1 MICRLCG
8 QIGNLIV
15 PCQCTGDQQFIHRQ
29 CLNQY
34 RRNNSVDMLTCTNCD
49 YRYNIKSRYVESR
62 LKLTFK
68 KKNKKYKS
76 NFWLYF
82 VVNEIILL
90 ITIFYF
96 EPNWFSNGL
105 SQYFIISTFLIHL
118 IINLAVIIYAFYL
131 SHLEENF
138 YSFLNELININTISL
153 IIIVHFVLFCCNYLQ
168 PLFGMLIELY
178 LYLGIIKQIL
188 SSATKSYK
196 IPEVVNLAEV

>member
-15 PCQCTGDQQFIHRQ
+15 PCQCTGDQQFIHRK

-34 RRNNSVDMLTCTNCD
+34 RRNNPVDMLTCTNCD
-49 YRYNIKSRYVESR
+49 YHYNIKSKYVESR
-62 LKLTFK
+62 LKFTFK
-68 KKNKKYKS
+68 NHFQKYKS
-76 NFWLYF
+76 NFWQYF
-82 VVNEIILL
+82 VINEIIFLF
-90 ITIFYF
+90 TMYYF

-105 SQYFIISTFLIHL
+105 SQYFIMSTFLIHL
-118 IINLAVIIYAFYL
+118 IINLAVIIYALYL

-138 YSFLNELININTISL
+138 DSFLNELININTFS
-153 IIIVHFVLFCCNYLQ
+153 IIIGHFVLFYCNYLQ